1 MRIGILVFDK
11 VEELDVVG
19 PWEVFGMAA
28 QIRTDWAA
36 GEAPEPLLIAAGD
49 SLAPVRCAKGMRL
62 VPDFTTA
69 DHPPLDVIL
78 VPGGFGVRALLE
90 QPDILDWIARTAAG
104 CRWATSVC
112 TGSWL
117 MLASGVAAGKRI
129 TSHWVGLDRLRE
141 MGTAGEVV
149 DGPRFVRD
157 GALVTSSGVSAGID
171 MALWL
176 VGQWYGVD
184 HARKTQ
190 RWIQYDPAPPYTA
203 DL

>member
-1 MRIGILVFDK
+1 MRIGILVFET

-28 QIRTDWAA
+28 QIRTDWPE

-90 QPDILDWIARTAAG
+90 RPDILDWIARTASG
-104 CRWATSVC
+104 CRWVASVC

-141 MGTAGEVV
+141 MGTAGAVV

-157 GALVTSSGVSAGID
+157 GTLVTSAGVSAGID

-190 RWIQYDPAPPYTA
+190 RWMQYDPAPPYTA